1 MGLIQ
6 SILLAAS
13 IAIVP
18 AAQAQELK
26 FGFTPVV
33 SEAEMRVEFEPLIT

>member
-33 SEAEMRVEFEPLIT
+33 SEAEMRVELEPLIT